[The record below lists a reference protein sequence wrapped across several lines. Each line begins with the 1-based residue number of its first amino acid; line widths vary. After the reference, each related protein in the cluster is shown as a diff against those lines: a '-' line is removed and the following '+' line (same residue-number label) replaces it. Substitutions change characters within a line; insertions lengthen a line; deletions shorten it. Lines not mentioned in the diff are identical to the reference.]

1 MIKTYYQFLKESVMN
16 QKYYLPTYEECVE
29 ICENND
35 KVVFYETKHV
45 IDGYEVSVFNYRL
58 ASYTDFIQP
67 IKGKNINAKELRGL
81 TFVKNKDGSTYRRFL
96 MLQKFW
102 NLDQVPETLYNTVKD
117 KKIRA
122 ITNKEDGSLITFIE
136 LPNKKII
143 AKTKMGF
150 TNEQAEA
157 ADEIFNE
164 NKNIKRF
171 VEDCMK
177 KDYVALF
184 EYVSFK
190 NKIVLDYPNTEL
202 ILLRV
207 RNNKN
212 GEYID
217 LTSLDKFDISVAPTE
232 ELRTLDELIELAE
245 TLTDKEGY
253 VIEFTDG
260 QLIKLKTRWYFL
272 RHQLLTDKVNREDNI
287 IEFIL
292 DETLDDVIAQ
302 LDPLMDKEKIEW
314 INNIDL
320 KLKKFISNAMN
331 EVQEMVDDYTGDW
344 IKPASENQEHM
355 KRFALKYKKHKL
367 FGTAISVLKGKS
379 VYDAVKD
386 YIKRK
391 TVHLEGAR
399 KFLENIN

>member
-1 MIKTYYQFLKESVMN
+1 MITNYYQFLLEMN
-16 QKYYLPTYEECVE
+16 KYYLPTYEECVE

-35 KVVFYETKHV
+35 KVVFYETKHI

-58 ASYTDFIQP
+58 ASYTDFVQP

-81 TFVKNKDGSTYRRFL
+81 TFVKNKDGSIYRRFL

-122 ITNKEDGSLITFIE
+122 ITNKEDGSLISFIE
-136 LPNKKII
+136 LPNKEII

-150 TNEQAEA
+150 TNEQADA
-157 ADEIFNE
+157 ANEIFNE

-302 LDPLMDKEKIEW
+302 LDPVIDKEKIEW

-320 KLKKFISNAMN
+320 KLKKFISKSMD

-344 IKPASENQEHM
+344 TKPASENQEHM

-399 KFLENIN
+399 KFLRDIGYIE